1 MCYTPH
7 IYLYLLLSALAI
19 RIHFHRSF
27 MFGCVCVAHVLWMKW
42 FVFPI
47 TSSRPSHRCD
57 FLINTFPLAF
67 VCLALFF
74 LLRRRCSR
82 SSFLLPLLRVLSLSL
97 LFSHFLLFLFSRCQ
111 PVLRWQTPLAFGG
124 QRSAARER
132 FASKTAGERPLLT
145 TTKKKKKPLLGILK
159 STAAWWRR
167 SARDKWRDERK
178 RGPAADTC
186 PHYAKVKD
194 VWQKPA
200 VNIFITLYCGS

>member
-1 MCYTPH
+1 MSTKTLRLSYIFMCYTPH
-7 IYLYLLLSALAI
+7 IYLYLLLSSLAI

-27 MFGCVCVAHVLWMKW
+27 MFGFVCVAHVLWMKW

-74 LLRRRCSR
+74 LLRCSCSR

-97 LFSHFLLFLFSRCQ
+97 LFSHFLLILFSRCKAM
-111 PVLRWQTPLAFGG
+111 LCRQTPLAFGG
-124 QRSAARER
+124 QKSAARER

-145 TTKKKKKPLLGILK
+145 ATKKTKLF
-159 STAAWWRR
+159 W
-167 SARDKWRDERK
+167 E
-178 RGPAADTC
+178 
-186 PHYAKVKD
+186 
-194 VWQKPA
+194 
-200 VNIFITLYCGS
+200 F